1 MFQVM
6 GLADVTMMVRELFT
20 YLILAYERP
29 TLLLLNIRRH
39 QSTLTES
46 LQIDQSTMKDDLA
59 QITDAPGPPTVQPG
73 IPALQPSIPTSGV
86 ASLSIPP
93 IYQTSSLKTSVPLV
107 PSAKDA
113 QPSTPASFS
122 TNIDSKSA
130 VSASIPRS
138 ASTTTTIPFLS
149 ELMSQLF
156 SGSTNTLASS
166 IYGPTFVPS
175 SVASE
180 PTSTG
185 ISSKPAANPPLGKAS
200 PFAGDPKD
208 GVPPVSTPSMLTYSL
223 SLPSYSKGFDTS
235 AVVETLIRS
244 SPPAAKDKPSPT
256 VYSYSLLPYTPK
268 IPTYVAT
275 SAGLAPLDM
284 TSGAPGIP
292 GGAAPTNRIFLQQGV
307 VDLTKDP
314 VTATSSM
321 LPVYS
326 PACLGNAYG
335 GGYVITPTMYVANAN
350 ATGVANI
357 PPAYGFSYKLDPT
370 QSPGYGGAVIIVD
383 TKGPVPTVSSQL
395 NPGLSSS
402 SVVHSSSRATQS
414 VGAITGTLPSKD
426 APTNM
431 SKDLVPTP
439 TRSRYGTSV
448 SGNLSSPATSGHTQP
463 SVALT
468 GSPTAAKDEAVS
480 FSEPSLSPKDG
491 SAVNTKYHVPA
502 YETPSGIPPFAKDG
516 ITISSAV
523 SAPTPTRN
531 TLSTALSSDGISTT
545 LPMSTVPSGAYTDPS
560 IPSKDILV
568 TSLGEI
574 SPATASNPQNMNVA
588 GNPVVSSRNGSSQ
601 PPETSSALPSPIKD
615 ASVINPNDP
624 LPTPHDG
631 PLGTIVLV
639 SSLSKSGNGANGHT
653 SVLATRVKSVII
665 TTSTTWCPSTAP
677 NLLSISPSVLGV
689 VPLSTAVTGNGIWA
703 GRNIDDKD
711 AYMLNAR
718 ITSSTAL
725 GAVIISMSTSTEVGS
740 GVATV
745 LPQDQLQRAAVA
757 FESTVTDTYGTVYT
771 KHFSSTINSTLI
783 LSGDGSE
790 TAPFQ
795 GKSARLTVSALMV
808 SAGISFAWLM
818 LNYL

>member
-1 MFQVM
+1 M
-6 GLADVTMMVRELFT
+6 GLADVTMMVSELFT
-20 YLILAYERP
+20 YLILAYERL
-29 TLLLLNIRRH
+29 TLPLLNIRIH

-46 LQIDQSTMKDDLA
+46 LQIDKSTTKDGLA
-59 QITDAPGPPTVQPG
+59 QITDAPGPPTIQPG

-93 IYQTSSLKTSVPLV
+93 MYQTSSLKTSAPLV

-113 QPSTPASFS
+113 QPSTSATIS
-122 TNIDSKSA
+122 TNIDLNSA

-149 ELMSQLF
+149 DLMSQLF
-156 SGSTNTLASS
+156 SGSTNTQASS
-166 IYGPTFVPS
+166 IYGPSFVPS

-185 ISSKPAANPPLGKAS
+185 ISSKPAANPPLDKAS

-208 GVPPVSTPSMLTYSL
+208 GVPPVSTLSMLTYSL
-223 SLPSYSKGFDTS
+223 SLPSYSNGFDTS
-235 AVVETLIRS
+235 AVVETLTRS
-244 SPPAAKDKPSPT
+244 SPAADKDKPSPT
-256 VYSYSLLPYTPK
+256 VYLYSLPPYTPK

-335 GGYVITPTMYVANAN
+335 GGYVITPTMYVANTN

-370 QSPGYGGAVIIVD
+370 QPPGYGGAVIIVD
-383 TKGPVPTVSSQL
+383 TKGPIPTVSSQP

-402 SVVHSSSRATQS
+402 VVVHSSSRAIQS
-414 VGAITGTLPSKD
+414 VGAITGTLLPSKD
-426 APTNM
+426 APPNM

-448 SGNLSSPATSGHTQP
+448 LGNLSPPATSGHAQP

-468 GSPTAAKDEAVS
+468 GSPTAGKDEAIS
-480 FSEPSLSPKDG
+480 FSGPPLSPKDG
-491 SAVNTKYHVPA
+491 SPVNTKDHVPNH
-502 YETPSGIPPFAKDG
+502 ETLSGIPPFAKDG

-523 SAPTPTRN
+523 SAPTPTKN
-531 TLSTALSSDGISTT
+531 TRGTALSSDGFSDTLPIST
-545 LPMSTVPSGAYTDPS
+545 LPSRAYTGPS
-560 IPSKDILV
+560 VPFKDISV
-568 TSLGEI
+568 SISGDI
-574 SPATASNPQNMNVA
+574 SPTTVSNPQNTNVA
-588 GNPVVSSRNGSSQ
+588 GNPVVSSRNGSPQ
-601 PPETSSALPSPIKD
+601 LPETSSRLPSPIKD
-615 ASVINPNDP
+615 ASVTNPNDL

-631 PLGTIVLV
+631 PLDTNVLV
-639 SSLSKSGNGANGHT
+639 SSLSMSGNGANGHT

-665 TTSTTWCPSTAP
+665 TTSTTWCPSTAS
-677 NLLSISPSVLGV
+677 NHLSIGPSVLGV

-703 GRNIDDKD
+703 GGDIDDKD
-711 AYMLNAR
+711 AYMLDAA

-725 GAVIISMSTSTEVGS
+725 GVVTISMPTSTEVGS

-757 FESTVTDTYGTVYT
+757 FDSTVTDTYGTVT

-795 GKSARLTVSALMV
+795 GKSARLTVSAVMV
-808 SAGISFAWLM
+808 SAVISFAGLM
-818 LNYL
+818 LNYV